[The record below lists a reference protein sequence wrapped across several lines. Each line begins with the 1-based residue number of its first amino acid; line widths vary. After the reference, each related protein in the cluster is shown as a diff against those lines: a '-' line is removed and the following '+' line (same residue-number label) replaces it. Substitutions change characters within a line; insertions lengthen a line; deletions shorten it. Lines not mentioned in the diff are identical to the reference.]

1 MPKTSLLSVRIEEEK
16 LAELQKIA
24 EKDGRT
30 LSNLTQKIIDD
41 FLAAQKKK
49 R

>member
-1 MPKTSLLSVRIEEEK
+1 MPKSSLLSVRIEETK
-16 LAELQKIA
+16 MAELVKIA
-24 EKDGRT
+24 AKDGRT